1 MRIFNIL
8 KKFVGYVEACVL
20 THAVF
25 YFIGLGS
32 TDVHRRNVPMTPEM
46 IVACFKTKECGSY
59 PYQDRCQPRF
69 LKTRVRKEVSWKA
82 EKRANSCNI

>member
-46 IVACFKTKECGSY
+46 IVPLPTSEQRNAVHARIKTG
-59 PYQDRCQPRF
+59 
-69 LKTRVRKEVSWKA
+69 VSHV
-82 EKRANSCNI
+82 S